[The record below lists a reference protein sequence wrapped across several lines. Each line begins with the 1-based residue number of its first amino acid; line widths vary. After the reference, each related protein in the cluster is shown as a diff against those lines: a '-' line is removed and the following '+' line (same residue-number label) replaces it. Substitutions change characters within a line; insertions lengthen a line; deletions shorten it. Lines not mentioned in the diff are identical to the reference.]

1 MPDMTS
7 GSPQARECT
16 NMINFIQA
24 TILAAKNRSR
34 VARILREIDAP
45 RNQAIKEA
53 RLCAQQYRE
62 QLTAEYAASPEGP
75 WEGFDR

>member
-1 MPDMTS
+1 ML
-7 GSPQARECT
+7 
-16 NMINFIQA
+16 NFIQA

-53 RLCAQQYRE
+53 RLSAQQYRDIVA
-62 QLTAEYAASPEGP
+62 QEYAASPTGA

>member
-1 MPDMTS
+1 MGML
-7 GSPQARECT
+7 
-16 NMINFIQA
+16 NFIQA
-24 TILAAKNRSR
+24 TILASKNRSR

-53 RLCAQQYRE
+53 RLSAKQYQE
-62 QLTAEYAASPEGP
+62 ALTAEYAASPGGA

>member
-1 MPDMTS
+1 ML
-7 GSPQARECT
+7 
-16 NMINFIQA
+16 NFIQA

-53 RLCAQQYRE
+53 RLSAQQYIDNP
-62 QLTAEYAASPEGP
+62 QYASSLGGA